1 VIEQGASDTADVQVS
16 RLKKTVVSIFVVA
29 SLLTVLY
36 MNRPGVFALSSDA
49 AYPVLLGDW
58 VIQEYAFLAGL
69 NNQWQMFGRQSRF
82 NWWYVIKARYAD
94 GTDVVL
100 PLPLQSD
107 RSFWQSTLFD
117 FKEIKLQLNLYPRPE
132 AREAYA
138 YYLARQYPTK
148 DGQPINWI
156 YYELQW
162 QMLMPREEASRT
174 GTHVYPQ
181 VSGQVLQTV
190 DVRRAGERR

>member
-1 VIEQGASDTADVQVS
+1 VIEQRSPDSADVQPG
-16 RLKKTVVSIFVVA
+16 RFKKRIVSIFVVF
-29 SLLTVLY
+29 SLFTVLY
-36 MNRPGVFALSSDA
+36 MNRPGVFALSPDA
-49 AYPVLLGDW
+49 PYPVLLGDW
-58 VIQEYAFLAGL
+58 FVQEYAFLAGL

-94 GTDVVL
+94 GTDQVL

-107 RSFWQSTLFD
+107 RSFLQSALFD

-138 YYLARQYPTK
+138 YYLARQYPSRN
-148 DGQPINWI
+148 GQPIVWI
-156 YYELQW
+156 IYELQW

-181 VSGQVLQTV
+181 ISSQLLQTV
-190 DVRRAGERR
+190 DVSRVGERR